1 MFIHV
6 AKKFMIYDTV
16 GFTAFHMLFLGGVYM
31 DNIIFIVYFQHV
43 SLFPLIST
51 HIAIVALSGQ

>member
-1 MFIHV
+1 VID
-6 AKKFMIYDTV
+6 DTV
-16 GFTAFHMLFLGGVYM
+16 GFTAFHMLFLGGVYT
-31 DNIIFIVYFQHV
+31 DNVIFIVYFQHV